1 MDFSKCLINLSWWKL
16 LKCLINLSWWKLL
29 HDGRTQGL
37 RVLLLWH
44 LFHHNLNLDTIQGYC
59 HNGALLLVNTDLVLP
74 FRLLIGLVYR
84 QSRVLSNLGAG
95 GNLVGHLGAKAIFS
109 IRYMKCKNVHIDFQ
123 IIMVQAAHQSV
134 SVNSR
139 QYPP

>member
-44 LFHHNLNLDTIQGYC
+44 LFHHNLNLDTYRVIVC
-59 HNGALLLVNTDLVLP
+59 TGALLLVNTDLLRP
-74 FRLLIGLVYR
+74 FRLLIGLVDR
-84 QSRVLSNLGAG
+84 QSRVLSKLAG
-95 GNLVGHLGAKAIFS
+95 KLSWSFIRAKPIFS
-109 IRYMKCKNVHIDFQ
+109 IRYMKCKNVHINFV
-123 IIMVQAAHQSV
+123 INI
-134 SVNSR
+134 
-139 QYPP
+139 